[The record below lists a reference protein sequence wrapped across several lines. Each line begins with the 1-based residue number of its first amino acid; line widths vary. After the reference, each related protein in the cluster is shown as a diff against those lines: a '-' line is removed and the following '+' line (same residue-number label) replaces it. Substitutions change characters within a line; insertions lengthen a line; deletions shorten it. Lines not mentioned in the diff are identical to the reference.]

1 MDKEKLLKAQNLS
14 YSCAIEIAKELREGW
29 TEKQTAKLM
38 DTYLKDHG
46 IKSFFHTSFAWF
58 GPRSAFYG
66 MKNYLDFLPKKKQV
80 FQEGDVV
87 ILDTAPIVDGYIGD
101 IGFTFSK
108 SPNEELKKAR
118 EFLIELR
125 ANIKK
130 SFYEKKPTSSV
141 WQEVDALIKKNA
153 YTNCYERYPFS
164 VLGHRVG
171 KAKAHNWNSFAFG
184 FGIQAY
190 LTTLAGGLKESLLTK
205 NHASKPIGAW
215 AIEPHIGL
223 KNFGAK
229 FEEILLVTEDS
240 VEWLTDEV
248 PHLQMPAGL
257 Y

>member
-1 MDKEKLLKAQNLS
+1 MEKEKLLKAQNLS
-14 YSCAIEIAKELREGW
+14 YNCAVEIAKEIRDGW

-46 IKSFFHTSFAWF
+46 IKTFFHTSFAWF

-66 MKNYLDFLPKKKQV
+66 IKHYLDFLPKKQV
-80 FQEGDVV
+80 YQDGDVV

-108 SPNEELKKAR
+108 VPNEELKKAR
-118 EFLIELR
+118 EFLVKIR
-125 ANIKK
+125 TMIRS
-130 SFYEKKPTSSV
+130 SFLEKKPTSIV
-141 WQEVDALIKKNA
+141 WQDVDKMIAEHS

-190 LTTLAGGLKESLLTK
+190 LTTLAGGIKESLLTK
-205 NHASKPIGAW
+205 NHASKPVGAW

-223 KNFGAK
+223 KDFGAK

-248 PHLQMPAGL
+248 PHLNLPQGL